1 MSRIRIAITGIGN
14 CASSLVQGIAYYA
27 SSDRNG
33 NGDAPGLMH
42 ADLGGYRVENID
54 VVAAFDIDR
63 RKVGRPLEEAI
74 FAQPNNTK
82 TICRDLPRS
91 GIKVQMGNVLDGVAE
106 HMREF
111 PAAERFDPADASAV
125 DIKRVLHET
134 RAEMLLNYMPVGAQR
149 ATEYYARA
157 CLDAGV
163 AFINCVPCFIV
174 SDDNWAAEFR
184 RRRIP
189 CVGDD
194 VKAQVGA
201 TITHRTLIRMLVERG
216 MKVDSTYQLNVGGNT
231 DFLNMLNRDR
241 LASKKISKTEA
252 VQSQLDEPLD
262 ERQIHIGPSDYVPFL
277 KDNKICFIRL
287 EAIGFGGVPMNMEL
301 RLSVEDSP
309 NSAGVVVDAIRCCK
323 LALDRGVGGP
333 LVPICAYTMKHPPV
347 QMNDQ
352 EARRG
357 VEEFIDGASE
367 RSRVEIVTSNQE

>member
-1 MSRIRIAITGIGN
+1 MSRIRIAIAGIGN

-27 SSDRNG
+27 AHKHNG
-33 NGDAPGLMH
+33 HGDAPGLMH
-42 ADLGGYRVENID
+42 AELGGYRVQDIE

-74 FAQPNNTK
+74 FAAPNNTK
-82 TICRDLPRS
+82 TICRELPRC
-91 GIKVQMGNVLDGVAE
+91 GVMVQMGNVLDGVAE
-106 HMREF
+106 HMRDF
-111 PAAERFDPADASAV
+111 PAAERFDPADLATV
-125 DIKRVLHET
+125 DVT
-134 RAEMLLNYMPVGAQR
+134 RSLRESRADMLLNYMPVGAQR

-163 AFINCVPCFIV
+163 GFINCVPCFVV
-174 SDDNWAAEFR
+174 SDENWAAEFR

-189 CVGDD
+189 CIGDD

-201 TITHRTLIRMLVERG
+201 TITHRTLIRMLAERG

-262 ERQIHIGPSDYVPFL
+262 ERQIHIGPSDYIPFL

-287 EAIGFGGVPMNMEL
+287 EATGFGGVPMNMEL

-323 LALDRGVGGP
+323 LARDRGIGGP
-333 LVPICAYTMKHPPV
+333 LLPVCAYTMKHPPV

-357 VEEFIDGASE
+357 MEEFIE
-367 RSRVEIVTSNQE
+367 RSSQPAGVETVSPHH